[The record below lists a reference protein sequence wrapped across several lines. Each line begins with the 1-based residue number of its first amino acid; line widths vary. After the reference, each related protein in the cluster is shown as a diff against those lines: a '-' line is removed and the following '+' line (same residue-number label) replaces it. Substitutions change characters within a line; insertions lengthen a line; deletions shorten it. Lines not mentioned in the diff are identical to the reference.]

1 MKVKLLIL
9 LLIGMSS
16 MLWAKDNLLV
26 IDFTDGSDMSIALSK
41 QPVLSFAEQNL
52 CLRAEGMASEFEL
65 SNVER
70 FYFKEH
76 SSDISSPRAAEDYI
90 ILWQGDDLIVI
101 STIASN
107 TQVRLYG
114 IDGTLYPSRVN
125 ANGEQMEVSLAG
137 LPKGTYL
144 LNINNSRTL
153 KINRK

>member
-1 MKVKLLIL
+1 MKTILLIL
-9 LLIGMSS
+9 LFMGMSS
-16 MLWAKDNLLV
+16 MLWAKDYLLV
-26 IDFTDGSDMSIALSK
+26 IDFTDGTDMSIALSK
-41 QPVLSFAEQNL
+41 KPVLSFAEQNL

-65 SNVER
+65 SNVVR

-76 SSDISSPRAAEDYI
+76 SSDIRSPHAADDYI
-90 ILWQGDDLIVI
+90 ILWQGEDLIVI
-101 STIASN
+101 SNAASN
-107 TQVRLYG
+107 TQVCLYG

-144 LNINNSRTL
+144 LKINNSRTL